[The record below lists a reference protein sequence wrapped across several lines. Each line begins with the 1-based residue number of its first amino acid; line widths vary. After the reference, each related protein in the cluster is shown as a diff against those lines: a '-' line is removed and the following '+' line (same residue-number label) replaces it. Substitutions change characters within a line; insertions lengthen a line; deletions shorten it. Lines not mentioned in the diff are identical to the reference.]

1 MSTYHQV
8 DLFAFAPRTRFR
20 KCVNKKRIFFSK
32 LTSSKDLSNNF
43 QFTRVAIT
51 AKLVLA
57 ISIHISVINRLV

>member
-43 QFTRVAIT
+43 QFTRDAIT
-51 AKLVLA
+51 AK
-57 ISIHISVINRLV
+57 